1 MQILVHNPV
10 HNLNRSLLLK
20 LVIDLVAIRS
30 HATRDDMDMV
40 VVRVMMAVDEHW
52 LPIHVIAHLM
62 EVLVSY
68 LHQFRKRILSSLA
81 RNRHMELRIPD
92 VRVASGAGGTLVLQV
107 LRGYFSR

>member
-1 MQILVHNPV
+1 M
-10 HNLNRSLLLK
+10 
-20 LVIDLVAIRS
+20 AIRS

-62 EVLVSY
+62 EVLVSDLY
-68 LHQFRKRILSSLA
+68 QFRKRILSSLA

-92 VRVASGAGGTLVLQV
+92 VLVAKGVGGKIVLQF